1 MRSRRDVA
9 ALMSD
14 GTAVDRALQSAFADA
29 VRRHREA
36 GVPMAMWEDGAV
48 KMVSPF
54 DVPLPEEEV
63 RADGASAE
71 GPVRRAQ
78 AGD

>member
-9 ALMSD
+9 ALMAD
-14 GTAVDRALQSAFADA
+14 GAAVDGAMEAAFADA

-54 DVPLPEEEV
+54 EIPLPGEEPGDAPKRHV
-63 RADGASAE
+63 QGAD
-71 GPVRRAQ
+71 
-78 AGD
+78 